1 MRPARARAIAA
12 GVSEAQ
18 RPGKATLALLLV
30 PVVAT
35 SVMSLAGTALSP
47 ALLSGSPLGLI
58 ALNAQPRHLILATNS
73 VEALPFFTV
82 ALVRL
87 FLADPFYY
95 LIGRGWG
102 PDAIRWIER
111 RSGGAGKLV
120 RFAER
125 TFARASVLL
134 VFLAPVNLMCVLAG
148 AARMRPLVF
157 VSANLLGTLSALV
170 LVRWFGAALADPI
183 EVVLAFVKDNVRWL
197 TLATIVLVLLSS
209 LARRRRSKKVGGS
222 VERDVDPSEV

>member
-1 MRPARARAIAA
+1 LRYRWS
-12 GVSEAQ
+12 VSDRE
-18 RPGKATLALLLV
+18 RPGKTTLALLLV
-30 PVVAT
+30 PVVLT
-35 SVMSLAGTALSP
+35 SVMSLTGTALSP
-47 ALLSGSPLGLI
+47 ALLTDSPLGLV
-58 ALNAQPRHLILATNS
+58 ALNAQPRHLVLATNS
-73 VEALPFFTV
+73 VDALPFFTV

-111 RSGGAGKLV
+111 KSGGAGKLV

-125 TFARASVLL
+125 VFARAGVLL
-134 VFLAPVNLMCVLAG
+134 VFVAPVNLVCVLAG

-157 VSANLLGTLSALV
+157 VTANLIGTSVALV

-183 EVVLAFVKDNVRWL
+183 EVVLAFVRENVRWL
-197 TLATIVLVLLSS
+197 TVATIAIVLLSS
-209 LARRRRSKKVGGS
+209 LARRRRAKKEGGP
-222 VERDVDPSEV
+222 VDREVDPSEV